1 MSNEKNSEI
10 PISVLSEDE
19 ANTNN
24 ELKEEINDTFSLE
37 EFRNLLEEE
46 KKNLKI

>member
-10 PISVLSEDE
+10 PVSVLSEDE

-24 ELKEEINDTFSLE
+24 ELIEESNDTFSLE

-46 KKNLKI
+46 KKKI